1 MGRKRREPL
10 TCLQCFE
17 KAVRGDA
24 LFCPKCARE
33 KRLKDKEIPKPGG
46 GGRDNRQYG
55 GDRDP
60 GPWYDNGVRCLE
72 DGRD

>member
-1 MGRKRREPL
+1 MARKRREPL

-33 KRLKDKEIPKPGG
+33 KRLKDKEIPRSD
-46 GGRDNRQYG
+46 GRYDNRLYG
-55 GDRDP
+55 GDQDP
-60 GPWYDNGVRCLE
+60 GPWYDNRVRGLE
-72 DGRD
+72 DG